1 MFVNPK
7 KRHVRL
13 NLSQAGV
20 FISHSYLLA
29 SLLCPCLTEGH
40 CCPLSYGGQNSLCHF
55 SLLELLVP
63 CILRVLSSTYRS
75 DSSTLLC
82 VYCHYVILGHHYV
95 CFSRFL
101 PLNHF
106 PGCNKSDVSK
116 PCQCHSPM
124 CKAFKCLVG
133 RDNL

>member
-1 MFVNPK
+1 MSTYLLDGMFVNPK

-29 SLLCPCLTEGH
+29 SLLCPCFNKGH

-55 SLLELLVP
+55 SLLEVLVP

-116 PCQCHSPM
+116 PC
-124 CKAFKCLVG
+124 
-133 RDNL
+133 